1 MAEWLETYRG
11 MVNPWECDVV
21 QHFTIAYYF
30 DRFESATRNFFD
42 LAGVGDSLDAGVR
55 HGPSRGHATFVHE
68 LRAGAGFHILTAVT
82 IIDAGTLQLGHQ
94 VLDSTTGKPVTWLA
108 ETHALPEGLPSAA
121 RETLSSLVVA
131 WPGPKVPDRPPPRP
145 AHGLANGQLTAR
157 DRVKP
162 WEIGEDGTMSLHAH
176 VLRFSAASMQMQAA
190 VGMTATYMHERRR
203 GYSTFELDLTQIGE
217 AKVGDMIDV
226 TTSISHL
233 GNSSLRFAHRMTGPN
248 DREIAY
254 LAQSGVHLDMDARRS
269 TAIPDEL
276 RAAIGKLLNRDQP
289 GRT

>member
-1 MAEWLETYRG
+1 MGEWLETYRG

-30 DRFESATRNFFD
+30 DRFADATRNFFD
-42 LAGVGDSLDAGVR
+42 LAGVGDSLDTGVR
-55 HGPSRGHATFVHE
+55 HGPSRGHATFQHE

-82 IIDAGTLQLGHQ
+82 NMGAGTLQLGHQ
-94 VLDSTTGKPVTWLA
+94 VLDSTTNKPVTWFA
-108 ETHALPEGLPSAA
+108 ETRALPEGLTPAA
-121 RETLSSLVVA
+121 RQKLSSLVVA
-131 WPGPKVPDRPPPRP
+131 WPGPKAPDDSPPRS
-145 AHGLANGQLTAR
+145 AHRPTKGQLTAR

-162 WEIGEDGTMSLHAH
+162 WEVDEDGTMSLHAH
-176 VLRFSAASMQMQAA
+176 VLRFSAASMQIQAA
-190 VGMTATYMHERRR
+190 AGMTATYMHEQRR
-203 GYSTFELDLTQIGE
+203 GYSTFNLDLTQIGE

-226 TTSISHL
+226 TTSITHL

-248 DREIAY
+248 RREIAY
-254 LAQSGVHLDMDARRS
+254 LVQSGVHLDMDARRS

-276 RAAIGKLLNRDQP
+276 RTAIGKLLNRDEP